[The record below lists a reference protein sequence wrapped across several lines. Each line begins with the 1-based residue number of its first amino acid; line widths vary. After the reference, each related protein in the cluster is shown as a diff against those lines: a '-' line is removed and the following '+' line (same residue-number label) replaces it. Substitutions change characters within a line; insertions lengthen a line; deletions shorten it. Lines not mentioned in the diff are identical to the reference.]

1 MAYKIDQTSGDIII
15 GGFEQGIGASP
26 YSGLTD
32 MRSVDPTGLPG
43 EASISYAT
51 APIFKNPQLINN
63 TTGSLITTST
73 GEFLAP
79 SSLLLETGQYVTLSN
94 LGGAS
99 GTVATGVTYIL
110 SHVGL
115 SGANNVWQLYTLAN
129 VLATVTGAS
138 TSAVTFST
146 LNPSQPNYMV
156 FDGNYHWMLDNN
168 GYLWS
173 DIVTTTGGGLTPA
186 THSWTWTQNNVT
198 SAHGNGLA
206 TLRTPNTGGTGDTW
220 IFIFRDNTIDYGPV
234 VTTAYPVWVNGWNP
248 NTGTANN
255 GTVIQYTLYHQA
267 MVAPDGNLYFLNS
280 SASAQHAGS
289 IGKLQVNF
297 SNSSFTAFVPLNGT
311 GPSVSNYSYTDYP
324 LIPKYDFAK
333 CLAPS
338 GTNILIGGQQ
348 NYIYNWDTFSTVV
361 AGYIYLAEKNTV
373 TMVTV
378 NQNTYAFTGNRGN
391 IYITNGSQADV
402 WKKMPD
408 HLTGIVYPVWNF
420 YGATYQK
427 GRLYFGVSATAQTVG
442 GYLPI
447 GGVWCIDLATGALRC
462 SNQLSYGNYNGY
474 ATCFLQGDVTTNTP
488 PGSGLYIGWSDGT
501 GNLFGVDSGI
511 PTPYTNGAS
520 YIVSDLIPVGT
531 SLNPTTALQI
541 EFKLAMP
548 LVSGETVDLQMASS
562 LYDYVNNSFTDV
574 GTITGTNSPYTTPD
588 GTNPPILS
596 GNLPATVQRQQW
608 LLVKAILTSTV
619 TNPSFNR
626 ITEIRVIG
634 GTVKDN
640 VATAPYGTK

>member
-1 MAYKIDQTSGDIII
+1 MAYTIDQVSGDIVI
-15 GGFEQGIGASP
+15 GGFDQGIGDSP

-43 EASISYAT
+43 EASVSYAT
-51 APIFKNPQLINN
+51 APVFKTTNYNN
-63 TTGSLITTST
+63 YSTATLVTTANGLLSN
-73 GEFLAP
+73 AP
-79 SSLLLETGQYVTLSN
+79 SPLENGQYITFSNIGGAIGSN
-94 LGGAS
+94 LS
-99 GTVATGVTYIL
+99 INTPYIL
-110 SHVGL
+110 VSYSV
-115 SGANNVWQLYTLAN
+115 NNWQLYTLAN
-129 VLATVTGAS
+129 AAVTVTTAS
-138 TSAVTFST
+138 TTTVTFST
-146 LNPSQPNYMV
+146 INQGQPNYMV
-156 FDGNYHWMLDNN
+156 YDGIYYWMLDNN

-173 DIVTTTGGGLTPA
+173 NIVTTTGSPSATS
-186 THSWTWTQNNVT
+186 THSWTWTMNNVT

-206 TLRTPNTGGTGDTW
+206 AFKTPNTSTSTGDTW

-234 VTTAYPVWVNGWNP
+234 VSTAYPVWVNGWNP

-255 GTVIQYTLYHQA
+255 GTVIQNTIYHQA

-280 SASAQHAGS
+280 SASAKLTGS

-297 SNSSFTAFVPLNGT
+297 GNSSFTAFTPSG

-324 LIPKYDFAK
+324 LIPKFDFAT

-338 GTNILIGGQQ
+338 GTNILIGGHQ

-373 TMVTV
+373 TMVTA

-408 HLTGIVYPVWNF
+408 HLTGVVYPVWNF

-427 GRLYFGVSATAQTVG
+427 GRLYFGVSATAQTGG

-447 GGVWCIDLATGALRC
+447 GGVWCIDLASGSLRC

-511 PTPYTNGAS
+511 STPYTNRAS

>member
-15 GGFEQGIGASP
+15 GGFDQGIGDSP

-43 EASISYAT
+43 EASVSYAT

-63 TTGSLITTST
+63 TTGSLVTTST

-79 SSLLLETGQYVTLSN
+79 ENLKIETGQYIIINN
-94 LGGAS
+94 LGGAVGS
-99 GTVATGVTYIL
+99 GLATGVTYRPL
-110 SHVGL
+110 YVTGAG
-115 SGANNVWQLYTLAN
+115 SGTLVWQLYTLAS
-129 VLATVTGAS
+129 VLVTVTTAS

-156 FDGNYHWMLDNN
+156 FDGLYHWMLDNN

-173 DIVTTTGGGLTPA
+173 DIVTTTGQGFTPA
-186 THSWTWTQNNVT
+186 TNSWTWTQNNVT

-220 IFIFRDNTIDYGPV
+220 IFIFRDNTIDYGPI
-234 VTTAYPVWVNGWNP
+234 TSGYPTWVNGWNP

-255 GTVIQYTLYHQA
+255 GTVIQNTIYHQA
-267 MVAPDGNLYFLNS
+267 MVAPDGNLYFVNS
-280 SASAQHAGS
+280 SAGAKLTGS
-289 IGKLQVNF
+289 IGKLQINF
-297 SNSSFTAFVPLNGT
+297 GNASFTAFVPST

-324 LIPKYDFAK
+324 LIPKFDFAK

-338 GTNILIGGQQ
+338 GMNILIGGEQ

-361 AGYIYLAEKNTV
+361 GGYIYLAEKNTV
-373 TMVTV
+373 AMVTA

-402 WKKMPD
+402 WKKFPD
-408 HLTGIVYPVWNF
+408 HLTGSVYPIYTF

-427 GRLYFGVSATAQTVG
+427 GRLYFGVSATAQTG
-442 GYLPI
+442 YGYLPI
-447 GGVWCIDLATGALRC
+447 GGVWCVDLATGAFRC
-462 SNQLSYGNYNGY
+462 SNQLSYGTYNGY

-511 PTPYTNGAS
+511 STPYTNGAS
-520 YIVSDLIPVGT
+520 FIVSDLIPVGT
-531 SLNPTTALQI
+531 SLNPATSLQI

-548 LVSGETVDLQMASS
+548 LVSGETVQLLMASS
-562 LYDYVNNSFTDV
+562 LYDYVNNSFTNV

-596 GNLPATVQRQQW
+596 GNLPVTIQRQQW
-608 LLVKAILTSTV
+608 LLVKAILTST
-619 TNPSFNR
+619 TINPSFNR
-626 ITEIRVIG
+626 ITELRVIG

-640 VATAPYGTK
+640 VATAPYGIK